1 LTIRGGGTPDVI
13 PGPPKDEAMAHHS
26 RRDQLNHAVLIS
38 LFHRILPFC
47 NEEEDEYRTLLLYAA
62 MYTHNRR
69 SSRARY
75 TFRDNRDVV
84 APGLGWGYTMLLE
97 DKALGN
103 PSRCRGRQR
112 KRGAFIIHDAGK
124 CNRKE
129 SDNRV
134 KSSSEEDLAN
144 SVLRRSAR
152 PGREVP
158 SIARGTWS
166 TLLDHVRYYRWLVC
180 HVHYP

>member
-1 LTIRGGGTPDVI
+1 
-13 PGPPKDEAMAHHS
+13 MAHHS

-69 SSRARY
+69 SSRAR
-75 TFRDNRDVV
+75 
-84 APGLGWGYTMLLE
+84 WGYTMLLE